1 MNGRKLRPLNI
12 IDEYSRIALEIHVG
26 RRCKTVD
33 VIDTLEELLSKFP
46 APTHIRMDN
55 GPEFIALA
63 LQEWCVGRGTGTEY
77 IPSDAPWE
85 NPFVEW
91 FISIIRDKILNIE
104 LFMSVCEA
112 RMLPERYRLEYNTY
126 RPHSSLQRR
135 TPLEALKQWRA
146 A

>member
-1 MNGRKLRPLNI
+1 MNGRKLKFLNV
-12 IDEYSRIALEIHVG
+12 IDEYSRMALAIRVG
-26 RRCKTVD
+26 RRCKAVD

-63 LQEWCVGRGTGTEY
+63 LQEWCVGSGTGTEY
-77 IPSDAPWE
+77 IPPGAPWE
-85 NPFVEW
+85 NPFVES
-91 FISIIRDKILNIE
+91 FNSRIRDEFLNFE

-112 RMLPERYRLEYNTY
+112 RMLAERYRMEYNTY
-126 RPHSSLQRR
+126 RPHSSLQGR
-135 TPLEALKQWRA
+135 TPLEALQQWRA